1 MSGIHMALLG
11 TGGPSGPIITTGSA
25 TLTVKGSTTYWY
37 GYDNA
42 TGGTTGTF
50 GSISDSTFGAAT
62 IKAVF
67 STSPVNTIGQASSYS
82 VIFDGNRSVGFFNTL
97 TVNGTL
103 VSGTLGAPS
112 YSAGNDETTFQ
123 ITVTAAAT
131 LFGTTDGVLI
141 PIALT

>member
-1 MSGIHMALLG
+1 MSGIQMALLG
-11 TGGPSGPIITTGSA
+11 GGSTGPVVTTGSA
-25 TLTVKGSTTYWY
+25 SLTVKSSTTYWY

-50 GSISDSTFGAAT
+50 GSITNDTFSGAT

-67 STSPVNTIGQASSYS
+67 STSPVNTIGQASAYS
-82 VIFDGNRSVGFFNTL
+82 VIFNGNRSAGFFNTL

-141 PIALT
+141 PIYMT